1 MMSSKRF
8 GFFGPSLAA
17 PALAACAIGL
27 GASAASAEN
36 FFADDWRMTIG
47 AQGVVVPQ
55 FEGSDTYRIRP
66 MPIFSIRRAHSLAR
80 FKAPDDGL
88 RIGLIEVENVR
99 VGAVGKYRGRRAEKD
114 SADLR
119 GLGNVGHAVELGAFA
134 EIWATQNFRLS
145 AELRHGLG
153 GHTGILA
160 DLGADFVMR
169 PDSQWTISA
178 GPRLAWSN
186 GEYNRT
192 YFGVTVGQ
200 SAASGLRAYAPE
212 AGVRSLGFV
221 GSASYAMTPD
231 WSLQA
236 YARYDRLM
244 GDVRSSPLV
253 SQRGSANQ
261 FAAGFGLSYSFNVSN
276 R

>member
-1 MMSSKRF
+1 MTSIKRSISF
-8 GFFGPSLAA
+8 GSTLAA
-17 PALAACAIGL
+17 PAIVVCAVAL
-27 GASAASAEN
+27 GAPVAKSES

-47 AQGVVVPQ
+47 AQGLVVPQ
-55 FEGSDTYRIRP
+55 FEGSSTYRIRP
-66 MPIFSIRRAHSLAR
+66 MPIFSIRRANSLSR

-88 RIGLIEVENVR
+88 RLGLLEVENVR
-99 VGAVGKYRGRRAEKD
+99 IGAVGKYRARRAEKD
-114 SADLR
+114 SIDLR

-169 PDSQWTISA
+169 PDAQLTISA

-186 GEYNRT
+186 AEYNRT

-200 SAASGLRAYAPE
+200 AAASGLPAYAPE

-221 GSASYAMTPD
+221 GSAAYAMTPD

-236 YARYDRLM
+236 FARYDRLM
-244 GDVRSSPLV
+244 GDVRDAPLV
-253 SQRGSANQ
+253 RQRGSANQ
-261 FAAGFGLSYSFNVSN
+261 FAAGFGLSYSFNLST

>member
-1 MMSSKRF
+1 MTSYKRF
-8 GFFGPSLAA
+8 GSLIPSVFALPLAA
-17 PALAACAIGL
+17 VLATAGS
-27 GASAASAEN
+27 SAAEAEG

-55 FEGSDTYRIRP
+55 FEGSDSYRIRP
-66 MPIFSIRRAHSLAR
+66 MPIFSIRHANALSR
-80 FKAPDDGL
+80 FKAIDDGL
-88 RIGLIEVENVR
+88 RVGLIESENVR
-99 VGAVGKYRGRRAEKD
+99 IGAVGEFRGRRAEKD

-119 GLGNVGHAVELGAFA
+119 GLGNVGFAVELGAFA

-145 AELRHGLG
+145 AELRHGIG
-153 GHTGILA
+153 GHTGVLA
-160 DLGADFVMR
+160 DLGADFVLR
-169 PDSQWTISA
+169 PDAQWTIAA

-186 GEYNRT
+186 AEYNRT

-200 SAASGLRAYAPE
+200 AAASGLPVYSPN

-236 YARYDRLM
+236 FARYDRLM
-244 GDVRSSPLV
+244 GDVRNAPLV

-261 FAAGFGLSYSFNVSN
+261 FSAGFGLSYSFNVST